1 MWFLSAKEEV
11 ETWYTNY
18 RPISL
23 TSQLCKVFET
33 LVRDQFIFL
42 ESNELIK
49 DSQHGFR
56 KGSSCLTNLLT
67 FLDKVL
73 YTVLMRDIRWI
84 GCWFSRS
91 SQGF

>member
-1 MWFLSAKEEV
+1 MWFRSTKEEV

-42 ESNELIK
+42 EFNELIK

-56 KGSSCLTNLLT
+56 KGSSSLTNLLT